1 MNSRLN
7 TKCLRNFHFFVLFP
21 FEELKPLKVK
31 NKKFVRLFAAILHI
45 VCVNLKLWLPQV
57 NKNAKKNNK
66 KTMVL
71 LKLSGELIYVIV
83 S

>member
-31 NKKFVRLFAAILHI
+31 NKKFVRLGHL
-45 VCVNLKLWLPQV
+45 
-57 NKNAKKNNK
+57 NK
-66 KTMVL
+66 
-71 LKLSGELIYVIV
+71 
-83 S
+83 